1 MSLRAREQGEVP
13 NRQEDRPVGVTA
25 LSIFFSAGALI
36 AFTSELSLLWPG
48 SPLEPIWR
56 INPRAREGFASMGSW
71 APPLLAGV
79 CIACASSAL
88 GLWRARR
95 WGHRLAI
102 VVLSI
107 NLIGDAINAVFGR
120 EPRAAIGVPIAGLLI
135 AYLLSERV
143 RRFFGDGDRARAL

>member
-1 MSLRAREQGEVP
+1 MTASSTPRLR
-13 NRQEDRPVGVTA
+13 RPVGVTA
-25 LSIFFSAGALI
+25 LGIFFSAGALI

-48 SPLEPIWR
+48 SPLEPMWR
-56 INPRAREGFASMGSW
+56 INPRAREGFAGMGSW
-71 APPLLAGV
+71 ALPLLACV
-79 CIACASSAL
+79 CIACALSAV
-88 GLWRARR
+88 GLCRARR

-120 EPRAAIGVPIAGLLI
+120 EPRAAIGVPIAGVLI

-143 RRFFGDGDRARAL
+143 RRFFGDSEEARAR